1 MYVHMY
7 IFICF
12 SHVYVPLKYY
22 KCKIAVSTGS
32 CYRISKR
39 KHEFIDAYGIGELN
53 CYDYLLF

>member
-1 MYVHMY
+1 MY

-12 SHVYVPLKYY
+12 SHIYVPLKYC

-32 CYRISKR
+32 CYRISER
-39 KHEFIDAYGIGELN
+39 KHECIDAYGIGELN